1 MSGILNVNNMQS
13 KVSWWQ
19 DAIIYELYVDKFA
32 GDFRGLTE
40 RLDYFVQLGVNTL
53 HILPH
58 YPSPLVDNGYDI
70 SDYRAVDPALGNSDD
85 FKCFTEAAHTK
96 GIRVLIELVLNHVS
110 EKHSWFIDAR
120 SSRTSPY
127 RDYFLWS
134 ETGTEF
140 QNALNP
146 FVHLKPH
153 NWIYD
158 EQTNEFYFA
167 TFYPQQPDLNWRNP
181 KVYQEMVDILD
192 FWVAAGVDAFRLDAA
207 PHLIKAEGEL
217 SKGHPETHQI
227 LRRFRAHLDV
237 TYDGSIALL
246 GEAQDSL
253 QQTAVYFGEGD
264 ECQLLYNFPRASN
277 LLYEVWSN
285 DVPHD
290 EAPLTAIPPLCAWV
304 HFLRNHDSFVLRFLS
319 PEQQERMEQGVDP
332 EGWYAFRGE
341 RGLSMR
347 LADIFNGDFEKVQ
360 SAHTLLFAQPGA
372 LALYYGDEIGMR
384 NDTTIGT
391 PKDTRRYVRGAFDW
405 VEAERQ
411 MADPD
416 SLFSFVAKL
425 TRDRTSS

>member
-1 MSGILNVNNMQS
+1 MRSS
-13 KVSWWQ
+13 VSWWQ

-40 RLDYFVQLGVNTL
+40 QLDYFVKLGVNTL

-58 YPSPLVDNGYDI
+58 YPSPLVDDGYDI
-70 SDYRAVDPALGNSDD
+70 SDYRAVSPTLGNMED
-85 FKCFTEAAHTK
+85 FKRFTETAHAK

-110 EKHSWFIDAR
+110 EEHSWFIDAR

-127 RDYFLWS
+127 REYFLWS

-140 QNALNP
+140 QNTLNP
-146 FVHLKPH
+146 FVHLKPR

-181 KVYQEMVDILD
+181 KVYEEMVGILD

-217 SKGHPETHQI
+217 SKGYPETHQI
-227 LRRFRAHLDV
+227 LKRLRAHLDV
-237 TYDGSIALL
+237 AYDGSIALL
-246 GEAQDSL
+246 GEAQDPL
-253 QQTAVYFGEGD
+253 EQTAVYFGEGD
-264 ECQLLYNFPRASN
+264 ECQLLYNFPRASKM
-277 LLYEVWSN
+277 LYEVWSN
-285 DVPHD
+285 DVSHED
-290 EAPLTAIPPLCAWV
+290 ASLTVMPPRCAWV

-319 PEQQERMEQGVDP
+319 LEQQEIMEQGVDL
-332 EGWYAFRGE
+332 EGRYSFRGE
-341 RGLSMR
+341 GGLSMR
-347 LADIFNGDFEKVQ
+347 LADILGGDSEKIQ
-360 SAHTLLFAQPGA
+360 KAQALLFAQPGA
-372 LALYYGDEIGMR
+372 LSLYYGDEIGMR
-384 NDTTIGT
+384 NDTAIGT

-411 MADPD
+411 MTDPD

-425 TRDRTSS
+425 ANDRASS